1 MREIKFRAFYKPQK
15 IMIGFEE
22 LCSRFNRFEIL
33 TQKGLFKDFVLMQY
47 TGLKDKNGKDIY
59 EGDILGNDGVVV
71 WNESCACF
79 GYELNGEVIV
89 RPWSLKNEEYEVIGN
104 IYENKEMLK

>member
-1 MREIKFRAFYKPQK
+1 MRTIKFRAWDLGWKK
-15 IMIGFEE
+15 IIYQ
-22 LCSRFNRFEIL
+22 NEIEAIWHL
-33 TQKGLFKDFVLMQY
+33 EDFKNNNYIWMQY
-47 TGLKDKNGKDIY
+47 TGLKDKNGKEIY
-59 EGDILGNDGVVV
+59 GGDILRNGGVVV